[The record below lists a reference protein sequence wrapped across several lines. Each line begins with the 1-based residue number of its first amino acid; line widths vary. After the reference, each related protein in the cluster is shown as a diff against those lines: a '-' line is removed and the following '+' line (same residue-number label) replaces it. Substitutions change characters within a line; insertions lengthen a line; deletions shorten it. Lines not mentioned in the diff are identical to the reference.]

1 MDPQAFGAGREAIRL
16 ALEDENI
23 ESRPLWKPMH
33 LQAGLPGLRGPT
45 LPRPLP
51 LREGSVAEALL
62 SAFCPLPSGPL
73 TPALGHGH
81 DGGEPGPGFSVSLRR
96 ELSRTLSRTAA
107 GVVRSFYH

>member
-1 MDPQAFGAGREAIRL
+1 MDPQAFGAGREAIRP

-81 DGGEPGPGFSVSLRR
+81 DGGEPGPGFSVRLQR
-96 ELSRTLSRTAA
+96 ELSRTVAA
-107 GVVRSFYH
+107 VVRSFYR